1 MEIKKVG
8 VVGCGLMGG
17 GIAQTGAQS
26 GYQVTVSE
34 INDDLLN
41 KGLGAIRKRLAKDVE
56 KGKLAKDQEEE
67 ILGRLKGT
75 TNTGDFAECD
85 IVVEAAVENL
95 DLKKK
100 IFADLD
106 GICKPGIV
114 LATNTSCL
122 SVTEIAAATKRPDKV
137 IGTHFFNPVPVMKLL
152 EIVTTIVSSQETLD
166 TVRAFGQSLG
176 KTVIVAKDTP
186 AFIVNRI
193 MTPMMLEAIRL
204 YEAGVA
210 TKEDI
215 DTGINL
221 GLNHPMGPLTL
232 ADFVGLDTMFFIT
245 EAMYEETKDPKFAA
259 PLLLRRM
266 VKAGHLGK
274 KSGKGFYDYQ

>member
-17 GIAQTGAQS
+17 GIAQTCAQS

-34 INDDLLN
+34 INDDLLS
-41 KGLGAIRKRLAKDVE
+41 KGLAAIRKRLAKSVE
-56 KGKLAKDQEEE
+56 KGKLAKEEE
-67 ILGRLKGT
+67 ESIAGRLKGT
-75 TNTGDFAECD
+75 TNTGDFADCD

-95 DLKKK
+95 ELKKK
-100 IFADLD
+100 IFADID
-106 GICKPGIV
+106 GICRPGIV

-122 SVTEIAAATKRPDKV
+122 SITEIAVATKRPDKV

-152 EIVTTIVSSQETLD
+152 EVVTTIVSSQVTLD
-166 TVRAFGQSLG
+166 TVKAFGESLG
-176 KTVIVAKDTP
+176 KNVIVAKDTP

-193 MTPMMLEAIRL
+193 LTPMMLEAIRL

-210 TKEDI
+210 TREDI
-215 DTGINL
+215 DTGITL

-232 ADFVGLDTMFFIT
+232 ADFVGLDTMYFIT

-266 VKAGHLGK
+266 VKAGHLGRK
-274 KSGKGFYDYQ
+274 TGKGFYDYQ